1 MGYSFFK
8 KGMAALAAIACTCG
22 VSVAG
27 AAWVG
32 SLVASDN
39 YNLYWGGS
47 YANVTNT
54 GSSRTT
60 GYNTAL
66 GKGTSAGMSVDKNW
80 TGEYTTTTSQ
90 TYSYGMAWG
99 NESRAANNLATA
111 FGLKSVA
118 TGVKA
123 TAFGEKTLASG
134 ETATA
139 FGHLTTA
146 SGDRATA
153 FGYSTTASGIAST
166 AFGAES
172 TASGQSSVAFGQK
185 TTASGE
191 AATAFGQESVAS
203 GRSAV
208 AMGEHS
214 EAKATNSLAALGGTT
229 MEGATGSA
237 AIGIGAVATG
247 ENSVALGN
255 GAEATLTDSV
265 ALGSGAVADRT
276 AGQDGYLKTDERT
289 GAAWT
294 ATANAISIGNVN
306 AVDDDGNAAPVTRQ
320 IIGVAAGSQA
330 TDAVNVA
337 QLEAATKGLATETKL
352 KATDDKVTALN
363 GQVGTLNTQV
373 GVLNTLAG
381 EINTQVGALNTQV
394 GTLNTVT
401 GELTSHVGLLDTR
414 VTTLDGRLDSV
425 DTQLDTLNSQ
435 VESVNNRVDNVNTR
449 VNQLDSRINKVGAHA
464 AALAALHPLD
474 YDPAYRWD
482 FAAGVGN
489 YKDANA
495 MAVGAFY
502 RPNGITMFSVGTTF
516 GGSGSMVNAGI
527 SLKVGPGV
535 NNGTTRSNLLDT
547 VQNLK
552 AENEAL
558 KARDNAQDSII
569 AQLRQELDALKA
581 SLSK

>member
-1 MGYSFFK
+1 MGYSFLK
-8 KGMAALAAIACTCG
+8 KGMAALAAIACTYG

-27 AAWVG
+27 AASVG

-66 GKGTSAGMSVDKNW
+66 GYNTSAGMSVDKDW
-80 TGEYTTTTSQ
+80 RGEYTTTTSQ

-99 NESRAANNLATA
+99 SESRAANDLATA

-153 FGYSTTASGIAST
+153 FGYRTTASGIAST

-185 TTASGE
+185 NTASGE
-191 AATAFGQESVAS
+191 AATAFGQQSVAS

-229 MEGATGSA
+229 TAEATGSA
-237 AIGIGAVATG
+237 AIGSGAVAAVEGT
-247 ENSVALGN
+247 
-255 GAEATLTDSV
+255 V
-265 ALGSGAVADRT
+265 ALGSGSVADRQ
-276 AGQDGYLKTDERT
+276 AGQNGYLKTDERT

-337 QLEAATKGLATETKL
+337 QLEAATKGLVTETKL

-373 GVLNTLAG
+373 GALNTLTG
-381 EINTQVGALNTQV
+381 EINTQVGTLNTQV

-414 VTTLDGRLDSV
+414 VTTLDSRLDSV

-449 VNQLDSRINKVGAHA
+449 VNQLDNRINKVGAHA

-502 RPNGITMFSVGTTF
+502 RPNGVTMFSVGTTF

-558 KARDNAQDSII
+558 KERDNAQDSII
-569 AQLRQELDALKA
+569 AQLRQELDALKNI
-581 SLSK
+581 LNQ

>member
-1 MGYSFFK
+1 MKYSFFK

-27 AAWVG
+27 AASVG

-54 GSSRTT
+54 GSGYTT

-66 GKGTSAGMSVDKNW
+66 GKGTSAGMSVEKNW
-80 TGEYTTTTSQ
+80 SGEYTTTTSQ

-99 NESRAANNLATA
+99 SESRAANNLATA

-153 FGYSTTASGIAST
+153 FGYKTTASGIAST
-166 AFGAES
+166 AFGAEN

-191 AATAFGQESVAS
+191 AATAFGQDTVAS

-214 EAKATNSLAALGGTT
+214 EAIATNSLAALGGTT
-229 MEGATGSA
+229 TAEATGSA
-237 AIGIGAVATG
+237 AIGSGAVA
-247 ENSVALGN
+247 ALEG
-255 GAEATLTDSV
+255 TV
-265 ALGSGAVADRT
+265 ALGSGSLADRQ
-276 AGQDGYLKTDERT
+276 AGQAGYLKTDERT

-306 AVDDDGNAAPVTRQ
+306 AVDDDGNTAPVTRQ

-337 QLEAATKGLATETKL
+337 QLEAATKGLVTETKL
-352 KATDDKVTALN
+352 KVTDDKVTALDTQVGTLN
-363 GQVGTLNTQV
+363 TQVGTLNTQV
-373 GVLNTLAG
+373 GVLNTVA
-381 EINTQVGALNTQV
+381 
-394 GTLNTVT
+394 
-401 GELTSHVGLLDTR
+401 GELTGHVGVLDARVTNLDTR
-414 VTTLDGRLDSV
+414 VDSV
-425 DTQLDTLNSQ
+425 DTQLDTLNT
-435 VESVNNRVDNVNTR
+435 RVDGVNTR
-449 VNQLDSRINKVGAHA
+449 VNQLDNRINKVGAHA

-474 YDPAYRWD
+474 YDPSYRWD

-502 RPNGITMFSVGTTF
+502 RPNGVTMFSVGTTF

-535 NNGTTRSNLLDT
+535 SNGTTRSNLLDT

-558 KARDNAQDSII
+558 KERDNAQDSII
-569 AQLRQELDALKA
+569 AQLRQELDALKD
-581 SLSK
+581 SLNK